1 MPLLKAILWPI
12 LKTVGTN
19 LLINLM
25 HEGIKELEK
34 RPNSSATQEDVKVV
48 EGIKKLV
55 KEWPILHSARSNASS
70 PSTCLV

>member
-25 HEGIKELEK
+25 QEGIKELEK

-55 KEWPILHSARSNASS
+55 K
-70 PSTCLV
+70 

>member
-1 MPLLKAILWPI
+1 MQALVLQI
-12 LKTVGTN
+12 LKVVGTN

-34 RPNSSATQEDVKVV
+34 RPNSSATKEDVKVV

-55 KEWPILHSARSNASS
+55 K
-70 PSTCLV
+70 